1 MDELTEMLNY
11 LDVRSRLDLKTISLQ
26 YVLGVTGS
34 EDGKLFIVSRPP
46 LVKTVLALLHD
57 PSASVAKDAFLCIV
71 NLSAEEAGARV
82 LVSEDCCSGSE
93 EIGEK
98 GMKSANIVAS
108 VLSHIVDPE
117 SSLADP
123 ACAILS
129 NITRPSCTVQRV
141 LDLISQTDV
150 TIEKLVTVFTR
161 IGYNKKGATLH
172 YLGPVF
178 SNLSQSST
186 FRSYLLDRG
195 QCVIQRLVPFT
206 EYKDSI
212 IRRGGIVGTLR
223 NCCFDVASHM
233 WLLGPDVD
241 ILPRLLLPLAGSE
254 EFDEEDNE
262 KLPPELQYLSPDKNR
277 EPDPDIRRMLLEA
290 LLQLCATKEAREFIR
305 KCNSYIILREF
316 HKWEQDRKVLLACE
330 NVIDILIRTED
341 EIGQDNLQDVDVP
354 DDLRNSFHKMDE
366 DFLRD

>member
-290 LLQLCATKEAREFIR
+290 LLQTC
-305 KCNSYIILREF
+305 YP
-316 HKWEQDRKVLLACE
+316 V
-330 NVIDILIRTED
+330 VTED

-354 DDLRNSFHKMDE
+354 DDLRNRFHKMDE